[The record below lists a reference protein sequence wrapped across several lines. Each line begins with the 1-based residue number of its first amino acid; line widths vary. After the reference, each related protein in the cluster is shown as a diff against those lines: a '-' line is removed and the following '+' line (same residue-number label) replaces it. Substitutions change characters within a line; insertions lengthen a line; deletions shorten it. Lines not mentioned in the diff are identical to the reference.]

1 MTPQPQQFHPDR
13 VSIPW
18 QIGITTT
25 GRMFINTARR
35 FAYPFASVLAKGLGV
50 PLQAITVMIAGLQ
63 AVNVLGGMMGP
74 LGDRRGYRTMMLAG
88 MALLAGGMLLGA
100 VVPVYIA
107 VLIGIAL
114 ASLGKSIFDPALQAY
129 LGLRIPYHRRGLA
142 IGITEI
148 SWAGSAIIGIPLLS
162 ILVDRT
168 DWRAPFWALG
178 AFGVL
183 AFVATAW
190 AIPGRKK
197 VAADAPLLNYRA
209 TWGQVLVSMPALGAL
224 GFAFFSSM
232 ANDSIFVTYGIWLES
247 RFGLG
252 IVALGMATSVI
263 GAAELTG
270 ESVTAFL
277 ADRIGLRPAVIG
289 GAVLSALSY
298 GLLPVI
304 STTLPLALTGLFLV
318 FVSFEFTYVTALS
331 LFTEVL
337 PTARSTMMA
346 SVQAVA
352 GVGRVFGALMGGFLW
367 LTGGSLLVGLVSLGV
382 TVLGLA
388 ILLWGMYSR

>member
-1 MTPQPQQFHPDR
+1 MPPEPQQFHPDR
-13 VSIPW
+13 VSISW

-63 AVNVLGGMMGP
+63 AVNVLGGLVGP
-74 LGDRRGYRTMMLAG
+74 LGDRWGYRTMMLAG

-100 VVPVYIA
+100 VVPVYVA

-162 ILVDRT
+162 LLVART

-178 AFGVL
+178 AFGAL
-183 AFVATAW
+183 AFITTAW
-190 AIPGRKK
+190 AIPKRKK
-197 VAADAPLLNYRA
+197 VAAGASLLNYRA
-209 TWGQVLVSMPALGAL
+209 AWGQVLLSPPALGAL

-247 RFGLG
+247 KFGLG

-270 ESVTAFL
+270 ESVTVFL
-277 ADRIGLRPAVIG
+277 ADRIGLRAAVIG
-289 GAVLSALSY
+289 GTVLATVSY
-298 GLLPVI
+298 GLLPI
-304 STTLPLALTGLFLV
+304 IGTTLPLALVGLFLV
-318 FVSFEFTYVTALS
+318 FVSFEFTYVTAVS

-337 PTARSTMMA
+337 PSARSTMMA
-346 SVQAVA
+346 SVQAVG

-367 LTGGSLLVGLVSLGV
+367 LTGGSLLVGMVSAGV
-382 TVLGLA
+382 TLLA
-388 ILLWGMYSR
+388 LVALVRGVYSR